1 MCRWVFNSHA
11 QCCASKPTV
20 HTNTHTCTSARTHMH
35 IWSECFSLSLAHNSA
50 MVIHSLRCGASELS
64 EIFIARVASEKQCY
78 TAVVAFPCCARCT
91 IAASTIPIQNGQNKW
106 IWCDTKRSDRHG
118 YNAQHTKGIHL
129 MDWRRA
135 IWPTCANVGCEVV
148 AYCGRIEHRID
159 KIRSRQFTQSNRRL
173 SEMTKGEWHEM

>member
-1 MCRWVFNSHA
+1 MLCVETN
-11 QCCASKPTV
+11 CAHKY
-20 HTNTHTCTSARTHMH
+20 THMH
-35 IWSECFSLSLAHNSA
+35 ERAHTHAHMAWVLLSFSCSQQRDGYTLIA
-50 MVIHSLRCGASELS
+50 MRRFEIEWNIHCTRSKRE
-64 EIFIARVASEKQCY
+64 QCY

-135 IWPTCANVGCEVV
+135 IWPTCANAGCEVV

-159 KIRSRQFTQSNRRL
+159 TIRSRQFTQSNRRL